1 MDASAS
7 EYHHG
12 DQDSSAHVATYEAFM
27 SLSKWGSL
35 VVSAAIL
42 MLSLWF
48 CTDAGFLGGLI
59 SGVVLLVLGIVFL
72 RSKPDSGQ

>member
-72 RSKPDSGQ
+72 RTKPDSGQ